1 MKIYLLTDNTNN
13 IQLKQYPSDSST
25 SVNKESRTTGP
36 GVWTPWLSKTKSKF
50 ERLLLEIFSLK
61 QKITQKKNTSNYY
74 QKINFVFSRI

>member
-13 IQLKQYPSDSST
+13 IQLKQYPSYSST

-50 ERLLLEIFSLK
+50 ERLHLEIFSLK
-61 QKITQKKNTSNYY
+61 QKITHIPLTTIK
-74 QKINFVFSRI
+74 KINFVFSRK